1 MIVSE
6 LIEELKK
13 FDGNFNVEV
22 QLRDAS
28 GDFCGTD
35 DCIYLLLENNTLIL

>member
-6 LIEELKK
+6 LIKELKK
-13 FDGNFNVEV
+13 FDGNLNVEV

-35 DCIYLLLENNTLIL
+35 ENLYFFVSGNDLIL